1 MSNSA
6 LQIFKI
12 LRRNYKYLIISVP
25 KENNHRARGQGI
37 LVAKEF
43 FESVLNNV
51 GSKDR
56 SASPES
62 TTDAAAVDA
71 CLSQG
76 LKRRAVGLF
85 KGNNTTFSL
94 LKQLSKNYPP
104 AQEVLQKVHEIELRL
119 EANKKHSNGDSPSN
133 HTPQQNIRTAL
144 QQKHLWIRVALFEK
158 YLAKICE
165 NVSQNGSKYFD
176 KDSLMSD
183 PVDGPILASLLVGP
197 CALDYS
203 KMKTADHY
211 WTDPPADELVQR
223 HRIHSAGPGVTSGS
237 NSPRRP
243 GLQVKKT
250 ATGTTPEEHC
260 RTPVSA
266 RDYVES
272 LHQNSRSTLLYGKN
286 NVLVQPVSQ
295 CILCLYASK

>member
-1 MSNSA
+1 M
-6 LQIFKI
+6 L
-12 LRRNYKYLIISVP
+12 
-25 KENNHRARGQGI
+25 
-37 LVAKEF
+37 
-43 FESVLNNV
+43 
-51 GSKDR
+51 
-56 SASPES
+56 
-62 TTDAAAVDA
+62 
-71 CLSQG
+71 
-76 LKRRAVGLF
+76 
-85 KGNNTTFSL
+85 
-94 LKQLSKNYPP
+94 
-104 AQEVLQKVHEIELRL
+104 
-119 EANKKHSNGDSPSN
+119 KHSNGESPSN

-144 QQKHLWIRVALFEK
+144 QQRHLWIRVALFEK

-165 NVSQNGSKYFD
+165 NVSQTGSKYYD
-176 KDSLMSD
+176 KDCLMAD

-223 HRIHSAGPGVTSGS
+223 HRIHSAGPGVTSGN

-286 NVLVQPVSQ
+286 NVLVQPRNTLPEESPKDVNSSFDRVNALLAISRYTTKNLVYPLNKSVFVLLWEAMFQ
-295 CILCLYASK
+295 R